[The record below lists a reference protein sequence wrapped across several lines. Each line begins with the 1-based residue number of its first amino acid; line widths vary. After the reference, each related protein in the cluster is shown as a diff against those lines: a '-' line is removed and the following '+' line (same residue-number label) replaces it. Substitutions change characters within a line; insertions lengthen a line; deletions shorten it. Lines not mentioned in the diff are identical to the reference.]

1 MTLHWNWGRYLAPKM
16 QSENHCIISVTYIV
30 IFLFQSTSDSVIKK
44 ATLLSDMHLKNLR
57 QKLLLKQ
64 RTDEAVK
71 RLQVRNYIL
80 IDK

>member
-1 MTLHWNWGRYLAPKM
+1 MSLHEYHFFILLSAVELKKCSFYYDSNK
-16 QSENHCIISVTYIV
+16 ISIS
-30 IFLFQSTSDSVIKK
+30 FQSTSESVIKK

-71 RLQVRNYIL
+71 RLQVTIFP
-80 IDK
+80 